1 MARSEPIQ
9 PTPPSTPTTAM
20 TRNRHRATAT
30 RRTTEARA
38 PTRATPASLVATVVT
53 DVGRSVI
60 VVHLV
65 GHADA
70 VGVDAWPVYQ
80 GYDRS
85 LTTVAGP
92 RKTSRLVLAPIMPPS
107 GRPQSW
113 RRRCDCCW
121 ALSCRAGRAWLGNRS
136 SWRSR

>member
-9 PTPPSTPTTAM
+9 PTAPSTPTTAM

-60 VVHLV
+60 VVYLLV
-65 GHADA
+65 EQLNLQPHEAEPEHGIERERCAHERYHHTWLEDA
-70 VGVDAWPVYQ
+70 AEHD
-80 GYDRS
+80 D
-85 LTTVAGP
+85 
-92 RKTSRLVLAPIMPPS
+92 
-107 GRPQSW
+107 
-113 RRRCDCCW
+113 
-121 ALSCRAGRAWLGNRS
+121 LGQAQP
-136 SWRSR
+136 